1 MIGERLARHPWEV
14 FRDLRHA
21 WHPDMDAP
29 QDPVLLRDGTHDGC
43 AVLAPPA
50 AGPALLATAVAPT
63 SSALRELLDEALAH
77 ALGA

>member
-1 MIGERLARHPWEV
+1 MGSVPRPSACLAPGHGRPSGP
-14 FRDLRHA
+14 F
-21 WHPDMDAP
+21 
-29 QDPVLLRDGTHDGC
+29 LLRDGTHDGC
-43 AVLAPPA
+43 AVLAPLA